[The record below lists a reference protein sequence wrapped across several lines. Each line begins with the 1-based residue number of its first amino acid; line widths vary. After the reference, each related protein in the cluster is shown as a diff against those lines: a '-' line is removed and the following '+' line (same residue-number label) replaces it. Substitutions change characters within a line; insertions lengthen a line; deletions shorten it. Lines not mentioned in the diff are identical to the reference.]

1 MHMWM
6 YMYWHTHA
14 YLWTHTIFLSFNPH
28 HGSIYCHLI
37 TLDVRIAPFLLISFF
52 FFHLIPQPL
61 FFIIWLTGDF
71 VPNAISEYDNA
82 HRRLDIFRCNI
93 PNSEAAYRDLVRS
106 DHEMTV
112 EILNVDK
119 VMIMF
124 TIPWA
129 TRVQGKYLTR
139 PDSVRDKIHSEESS
153 QAPLGS
159 SSNPRA
165 SVFDPWM
172 GFNNSS
178 PGVWKREKLIMCV
191 SDIEKAPSRKVR

>member
-1 MHMWM
+1 MNR
-6 YMYWHTHA
+6 
-14 YLWTHTIFLSFNPH
+14 SFSPYFRF
-28 HGSIYCHLI
+28 S
-37 TLDVRIAPFLLISFF
+37 FLLLPCTSTSILHNF
-52 FFHLIPQPL
+52 L
-61 FFIIWLTGDF
+61 LTGDF

-82 HRRLDIFRCNI
+82 HRRLDIFRCDI
-93 PNSEAAYRDLVRS
+93 PNSEAAYRDLIRS

-129 TRVQGKYLTR
+129 TRVQGKYLTG
-139 PDSVRDKIHSEESS
+139 PDNVRDTIHSKELS
-153 QAPLGS
+153 QAPLGT

-165 SVFDPWM
+165 SVLDPWM

-178 PGVWKREKLIMCV
+178 PGVWKREKLVMCV
-191 SDIEKAPSRKVR
+191 PDIEKAPSRKVRYKYRLK

>member
-1 MHMWM
+1 MDPH
-6 YMYWHTHA
+6 
-14 YLWTHTIFLSFNPH
+14 LFLIFQSSTWVNLLSSYHSWCTNRSFSPH
-28 HGSIYCHLI
+28 
-37 TLDVRIAPFLLISFF
+37 FF
-52 FFHLIPQPL
+52 FSYFFHLIPQSL
-61 FFIIWLTGDF
+61 FFIIWLIGDF

-82 HRRLDIFRCNI
+82 HRRLDSFRCNI

-119 VMIMF
+119 VMILF

-139 PDSVRDKIHSEESS
+139 PDSVRDTTHSKESS

-159 SSNPRA
+159 SLNPRA

-191 SDIEKAPSRKVR
+191 SDIEKAPSRKVRCIWCHKRLN